1 MKKPSLF
8 ALCAV
13 TLFLGCQLAGS
24 VAWAQS
30 VTAANFP
37 NKPVKFIVPFSA
49 GSASD
54 ILARIIGERLTQSL
68 GQPVIVENR
77 PGAGGTIATAFV
89 AKSPADGYTLLVVSA
104 GHVVNPSIYK
114 NLPYDTLQDLSG
126 VIPFASL
133 PAVLVVPGSSNY
145 RSVKDLVNQAK
156 KAPGTLNFASGG
168 IGSASHINAETFIY
182 NAGIKALHIP
192 LKGAPEMG
200 IEIAAAR
207 VDFGFMPLIAAI
219 PQIREGKLRALAVSH
234 NQRSSVLPEVPTIAE
249 AGEPGGIFNFWIG
262 LLAPSKTP
270 PAVIQKLNKEIAAI
284 IKSPEVK
291 VRYATLGAETFDL
304 SPAQF
309 DAQMQ
314 QDYKELGEVVRAAG
328 VKIDQ

>member
-1 MKKPSLF
+1 MKKSSSLIVG
-8 ALCAV
+8 LAV
-13 TLFLGCQLAGS
+13 ACCLVGN

-30 VTAANFP
+30 GTVANFP
-37 NKPVKFIVPFSA
+37 NKPIKFIVPFSA

-54 ILARIIGERLTQSL
+54 ILARIIGERLSQSF

-77 PGAGGTIATAFV
+77 PGAGGTIATAMV
-89 AKSPADGYTLLVVSA
+89 AKSPADGYTLIVVSA
-104 GHVVNPSIYK
+104 GHVVNPAIYK
-114 NLPYDTLQDLSG
+114 SLPYDTLQDLSG

-133 PAVLVVPGSSNY
+133 PAVLVVSGSSNY
-145 RSVKDLVNQAK
+145 RSVKDLVGQAK
-156 KAPGTLNFASGG
+156 KTPGQLNFVSGG
-168 IGSASHINAETFIY
+168 IGSASHINAEKFIY

-200 IEIAAAR
+200 IEISAAR

-234 NQRSSVLPEVPTIAE
+234 NQRSSVLPDVPTIAE
-249 AGEPGGIFNFWIG
+249 AGEAGGVFNFWIG
-262 LLAPSKTP
+262 LLAPSKSA
-270 PAVIQKLNKEIAAI
+270 PAVIQKLNREISAI
-284 IKSPEVK
+284 VKLPEVRA
-291 VRYATLGAETFDL
+291 RYASLGAEIMDL

-309 DAQMQ
+309 DSQMQ

-328 VKIDQ
+328 VKLDQ